1 MNRAQRRL
9 RKSKEGPEREL
20 DFTKVK
26 SFVLFGM
33 KVTIGLGLFH
43 FLTFVYDVYENNSIR
58 DGVGQEPVQVYGYV
72 SKIEKRRRIHNNVY
86 YEFSVDGKK
95 FTGKCLRGMDTS
107 VGSGISIG
115 YNAKSPNLNLPVS
128 ELERE
133 TIWDSAVPPTFM
145 ITSLAL
151 LVFLLMIP
159 GAFVASFL
167 TGNPQYKD
175 EFTVRKVK

>member
-1 MNRAQRRL
+1 M
-9 RKSKEGPEREL
+9 
-20 DFTKVK
+20 DFTKVM
-26 SFVLFGM
+26 SFVLFGL
-33 KVTIGLGLFH
+33 KVAIGLGLFL
-43 FLTFVYDVYENNSIR
+43 FLTFVYNVREDNAIR
-58 DGVGQEPVQVYGYV
+58 EGVGQHPVQVYGYV
-72 SKIEKRRRIHNNVY
+72 MEVENRRGFHHVDY
-86 YEFSVDGKK
+86 KFSVDGKQ
-95 FTGKCLRGMDTS
+95 FTGKSLRGMDVS

-115 YNAKSPNLNLPVS
+115 YNAKSPDRNLPVS

-133 TIWDSAVPPTFM
+133 TIWDSAVSPTFI

-167 TGNPQYKD
+167 TGNPKYKD

>member
-1 MNRAQRRL
+1 M
-9 RKSKEGPEREL
+9 

-26 SFVLFGM
+26 SFVLFGL
-33 KVTIGLGLFH
+33 KVAIGLGLFL
-43 FLTFVYDVYENNSIR
+43 FLTFVYNVREDNAIR
-58 DGVGQEPVQVYGYV
+58 EGVGQQPVQVYGYV
-72 SKIEKRRRIHNNVY
+72 SKIEKRRIHNNVY
-86 YEFSVDGKK
+86 YEFSVDGKQI
-95 FTGKCLRGMDTS
+95 TGKCLRGKDVT

-133 TIWDSAVPPTFM
+133 TIWDSAVSPTFVV
-145 ITSLAL
+145 TSLAL

-167 TGNPQYKD
+167 TGNPKYKD

>member
-1 MNRAQRRL
+1 VNRAQRRI
-9 RKSKEGPEREL
+9 RKRKDGPERVL

-26 SFVLFGM
+26 SFVLFGL
-33 KVTIGLGLFH
+33 KLIVGLGLFL
-43 FLTFVYDVYENNSIR
+43 FLTFVYNVREDNAIR
-58 DGVGQEPVQVYGYV
+58 ERVGQNPVHVDGYV
-72 SKIEKRRRIHNNVY
+72 TEVENRRYHHNVY
-86 YEFSVDGKK
+86 YIFSFDGKQ
-95 FTGKCLRGMDTS
+95 FSGKCLRGMDTS

-133 TIWDSAVPPTFM
+133 TIWDSAVSPTFM

-167 TGNPQYKD
+167 TGNPKYKD
-175 EFTVRKVK
+175 EFTSRKVK